1 MGDDKRITWIQNN
14 PKKIL
19 AIAVAMGITLSIVF
33 FLLGTFI
40 SVGNFTFPLGKNYP
54 FSEIIILGIMLA
66 VIAGDYL
73 GRMFLNNNQSVAFLL
88 SFFTT
93 SMVLI
98 GVGESSVFFL
108 VIILTVGIGTLEY
121 IDVIKLQEITGI
133 FLKYIR
139 KFFISVLGGTV
150 NLISINPVLKIY
162 IGSYS
167 GISWLLVLILIV
179 FVWKEQII
187 TYILPNAKLL
197 KLKKNAQ

>member
-1 MGDDKRITWIQNN
+1 MVEDKRTVWIKTH
-14 PKKIL
+14 PMTIF
-19 AIAVAMGITLSIVF
+19 AMAVAIGIVLPIVF
-33 FLLGTFI
+33 FVLGTFVSI
-40 SVGNFTFPLGKNYP
+40 GNFTFPLGKNYP
-54 FSEIIILGIMLA
+54 LSYIIILGIMLA

-73 GRMFLNNNQSVAFLL
+73 GRILLNNNQTVAFLL

-98 GVGESSVFFL
+98 GIGESSVFFL
-108 VIILTVGIGTLEY
+108 VIVLTIAIGVLEY
-121 IDVIKLQEITGI
+121 IDVIKLQEITGM

-150 NLISINPVLKIY
+150 NIVSINPVLKIY

-187 TYILPNAKLL
+187 TYIFPNIKLL
-197 KLKKNAQ
+197 KKAKNV

>member
-1 MGDDKRITWIQNN
+1 MVEDKRAVWIQENQR
-14 PKKIL
+14 KIF
-19 AIAVAMGITLSIVF
+19 AIAVAIGIVLPFVF
-33 FLLGTFI
+33 FILGTI
-40 SVGNFTFPLGKNYP
+40 VSIGNFTFPLGKNYP
-54 FSEIIILGIMLA
+54 LSYIIIVGIMLA

-73 GRMFLNNNQSVAFLL
+73 GRVFLDNNQTVAFLL

-98 GVGESSVFFL
+98 GIGESSVFFL
-108 VIILTVGIGTLEY
+108 VIVLTIAIGVLEY
-121 IDVIKLQEITGI
+121 IDVIKLQEITGM

-150 NLISINPVLKIY
+150 NIVSINPVLKIY

-187 TYILPNAKLL
+187 TYIFPNIKF
-197 KLKKNAQ
+197 LKKAKNV

>member
-1 MGDDKRITWIQNN
+1 MEDDKRITWIQNN

-33 FLLGTFI
+33 FLLGTVI
-40 SVGNFTFPLGKNYP
+40 SVGDFTFPLGKNYP

-73 GRMFLNNNQSVAFLL
+73 GRMFLSNNQSVAFLL

-108 VIILTVGIGTLEY
+108 VIILTVGIGVLEY
-121 IDVIKLQEITGI
+121 IDVIKLQEITGV

-162 IGSYS
+162 IGFYS

-187 TYILPNAKLL
+187 SFLTPN
-197 KLKKNAQ
+197 N